1 VTTHLAREA
10 RSARNVMGERDVRA
24 RSVSGNRSGGEMSD
38 DPESGYEKSAKAA
51 SSYPTQGSGVVR
63 VG

>member
-1 VTTHLAREA
+1 
-10 RSARNVMGERDVRA
+10 MGERDVRA